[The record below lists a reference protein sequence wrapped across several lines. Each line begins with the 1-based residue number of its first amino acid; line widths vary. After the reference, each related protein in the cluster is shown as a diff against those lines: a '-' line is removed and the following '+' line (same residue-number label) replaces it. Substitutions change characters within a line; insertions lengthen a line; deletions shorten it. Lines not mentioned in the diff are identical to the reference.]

1 MGSFDDALD
10 EAENMTNEQLSN
22 QLSAIVHVDKK
33 KLEALFPSKLDKQKL
48 FGLIKIVRSAS
59 DDNKKKAEIISS
71 IGDYAGMILNLAKM
85 FI

>member
-22 QLSAIVHVDKK
+22 QLSSIIHVDKK
-33 KLEALFPSKLDKQKL
+33 KLETLFPSQIDKQKL
-48 FGLIKIVRSAS
+48 YSLIKIVRSAA
-59 DDNKKKAEIISS
+59 DDNKKKQEILSN